1 MPKLSKIER
10 RQAKELARKL
20 LPRCL
25 SVCGQYVCERE
36 LGHGNG
42 WNGDKH
48 RSGGFS
54 WTDAYAKSLQTE
66 SPSTLVLPEN

>member
-1 MPKLSKIER
+1 MTYKMNNRQKKEAKL
-10 RQAKELARKL
+10 AL

-25 SVCGQYVCERE
+25 ATVHGHVCERE

-48 RSGGFS
+48 RHGGFS
-54 WTDAYAKSLQTE
+54 WTEAYAQQVRDQQTKDGE
-66 SPSTLVLPEN
+66 S